1 MADVSL
7 QGITRR
13 FGATE
18 VLKGID
24 LDIADGSFTVIV
36 GPSGCGKSTLLRLL
50 AGLDTPSSGRLHIG
64 GRDVTGLEPAE
75 RGIAMVFQ
83 NYSLYPHMSVRDNLA
98 FPLRSQRLGHVERA
112 AAIDR
117 AAEILRIGD
126 LLERK
131 PAQLSGGQRQRV
143 AIGRA
148 IVRDPAVFLFDEPLS
163 NLDAALRA
171 QMRVELAELHRQLGT
186 TMVYVTHDQVEAMTM
201 AERIVVL
208 NGGAV
213 EQVGAP
219 MELYRSP
226 ATRFVAGF
234 IGQPAMN
241 LLPAKVIAADAAR
254 VVAEIGPDQRVE
266 AAVDGRGL
274 AARDA
279 ITIGIRPD
287 DFALVAQGG
296 IPVRLTVLE
305 RLGPQTMIHARTE
318 GNGKALATV
327 VAGDA
332 ELTPG
337 DLMGLVARPERVHV
351 FAPDGQSLPRPSLM
365 SA

>member
-1 MADVSL
+1 MAGVSL
-7 QGITRR
+7 HAITRR
-13 FGATE
+13 FGPTE
-18 VLKGID
+18 VLRGID
-24 LDIADGSFTVIV
+24 LEIADGSFTVIV
-36 GPSGCGKSTLLRLL
+36 GPSGCGKSTLLRIL
-50 AGLDTPSSGRLHIG
+50 AGLDQPSSGQLRIG

-75 RGIAMVFQ
+75 RRIAMVFQ
-83 NYSLYPHMSVRDNLA
+83 NYSLYPHMTVRDNMA
-98 FPLRSQRLGHVERA
+98 FPLRSLRMGRAERT

-126 LLERK
+126 LLDRK

-163 NLDAALRA
+163 NLDAALRG

-208 NGGAV
+208 NGGCV

-219 MELYRSP
+219 LDLYHAP

-241 LLPAKVIAADAAR
+241 LVPAR
-254 VVAEIGPDQRVE
+254 VVAADARRLVAAIGADLRVE
-266 AAVDGRGL
+266 AAVDGRSL
-274 AARDA
+274 AAGEA
-279 ITIGIRPD
+279 VTLGIRPD
-287 DFALVAQGG
+287 DLAFVAQGG
-296 IPVRLTVLE
+296 LPVRLNVLE
-305 RLGPQTMIHARTE
+305 RLGPQTVVHARTDD
-318 GNGKALATV
+318 GTGLSAV
-327 VAGDA
+327 VAGNPDLA
-332 ELTPG
+332 PG
-337 DLMGLVARPERVHV
+337 DRLGVSVSPDRVHV
-351 FAPDGQSLPRPSLM
+351 FTADGRALPR
-365 SA
+365 AAA